1 MWPFFKNKKRTTNLE
16 QFFAPQEQEQKP
28 RRRPLTLDQLMD
40 HMGDMSDLGK
50 DDAALKFWLPEP
62 ADQAIRE
69 LAKFYGMTMSRMLRN
84 FLMVH
89 CYGLY
94 VFEWI
99 RANYPDNFRSD
110 DNVPMFSRSGV
121 ETPPGKVRVTTYWVP
136 ELGKNIKP
144 VKLWIPARLKEDLG
158 LLAEHASLTPSNY
171 VREIVI
177 ARFMGHG
184 TLPMRPEML
193 KAEPTAAAEEWNEDR
208 DVPWREASLSEF
220 EATEV
225 GKLKSE
231 WVDENSESAHRAEL
245 SD

>member
-1 MWPFFKNKKRTTNLE
+1 MWPFFKNKQRTINLDPLSI
-16 QFFAPQEQEQKP
+16 PQKQEP

-40 HMGDMSDLGK
+40 HMGDISDLFE
-50 DDAALKFWLPEP
+50 DDVALKFWLPDP

-69 LAKFYGMTMSRMLRN
+69 LAKHYGMTMSRMLRN
-84 FLMVH
+84 FLVVH

-99 RANYPDNFRSD
+99 RANHPDDFLSGDSD
-110 DNVPMFSRSGV
+110 IRFSLRV
-121 ETPPGKVRVTTYWVP
+121 EEPSPGKVRVTTYWVP

-144 VKLWIPARLKEDLG
+144 VKLWIPTRLKEDLG
-158 LLAEHASLTPSNY
+158 LLAEHAGLTPSNY
-171 VREIVI
+171 VREITI

-193 KAEPTAAAEEWNEDR
+193 EADPTAAAEDWNEDR
-208 DVPWREASLSEF
+208 DVPWREASLSEYKES
-220 EATEV
+220 EA
-225 GKLKSE
+225 GKLERE
-231 WVDENSESAHRAEL
+231 WVDENSEEALQAKL

>member
-1 MWPFFKNKKRTTNLE
+1 MWPFFKNKRRTIDIPPFLSDG
-16 QFFAPQEQEQKP
+16 EQEP

-40 HMGDMSDLGK
+40 HMGDISDLGK

-69 LAKFYGMTMSRMLRN
+69 LAKLYGMTMSRMLRN
-84 FLMVH
+84 FLVVH

-99 RANYPDNFRSD
+99 RANYPDAFRCD
-110 DNVPMFSRSGV
+110 DDVPRFSRSR
-121 ETPPGKVRVTTYWVP
+121 EEEPLGKIRITTYWVP

-158 LLAEHASLTPSNY
+158 LLAEHAGLTPSNY
-171 VREIVI
+171 VREIII

-193 KAEPTAAAEEWNEDR
+193 QAEPTTAAEEWNEDR
-208 DVPWREASLSEF
+208 DIPWRAASLAEYQQ
-220 EATEV
+220 TDV
-225 GKLKSE
+225 GKLETE
-231 WVDENSESAHRAEL
+231 WVDENSEVARRAKP
-245 SD
+245 SR